1 MHILNYKGLHYYF
14 NFYSFDINISSPFVL
29 NLSIYGKVSNT
40 PKKVYFA
47 YSNTS
52 NVSESHF

>member
-1 MHILNYKGLHYYF
+1 MMQFLLGRAF

-29 NLSIYGKVSNT
+29 NLSIYAKVSNT